1 MAGVTRAPLAPSRR
15 AFVASALAAGV
26 SAAAPARALAQLGDI
41 PIGGT
46 ATIAV
51 VAPFTGDNK
60 SLGEQLNA
68 GVQGAV
74 EESNLLRTALDRAF
88 LIRTFDDGGLLASA
102 LVNAQFAIDDG
113 NVFCVI
119 GHVGGKITEKALE
132 IYATNHMPVIV
143 PATGYD
149 PITEHQYGNV
159 LRLITKDSTEGRL
172 GARYVQKTISPKKVA
187 VLYQDGDYGPDVA
200 RGFHNQMLDS
210 KIESSAIK
218 FPYDKP
224 DFDDVTKAVMGTTP
238 PDAVYLAGVA
248 KDMGPVAPRLRAAGF
263 TGRFFA
269 SQGFFD
275 RATVTTY
282 KDPLDGIVVSSSM
295 PDLRR
300 APSIHRLLD
309 DFRLHH
315 GEITPLEAFGYAA
328 AQIAI
333 SAIKRAGANDRG
345 TVGRVLGFQQ
355 SYDTLVGPFR
365 FNNDG
370 DPQDPNLYF
379 YTAKDGAFKY
389 SASAVPTAFIL

>member
-1 MAGVTRAPLAPSRR
+1 VARVSARTSRR

-26 SAAAPARALAQLGDI
+26 SAAAPGRALAQAGDV
-41 PIGGT
+41 PLGGT
-46 ATIAV
+46 ATLAV
-51 VAPFTGDNK
+51 VAPFTGDSK
-60 SLGEQLNA
+60 ALGEQLNA
-68 GVQGAV
+68 GVQGAID
-74 EESNLLRTALDRAF
+74 ETNLLRTQLDRAF
-88 LIRTFDDGGLLASA
+88 LVRTFDDQGLLASA

-119 GHVGGKITEKALE
+119 GHIGGKITEKALE

-172 GARYVQKTISPKKVA
+172 GARYVQKTIAPKKVA

-210 KIESSAIK
+210 KVDSSAIK

-224 DFDDVTKAVMGTTP
+224 NFDDVTKAVIGAA

-248 KDMGPVAPRLRAAGF
+248 KDMGPVAPLLRAAGF

-300 APSIHRLLD
+300 APSVHRLVD
-309 DFRLHH
+309 DFRLRH
-315 GEITPLEAFGYAA
+315 GELTPLEAFGYAA

-365 FNNDG
+365 FNDDG

-379 YTAKDGAFKY
+379 YTAKDGGFKY
-389 SASAVPTAFIL
+389 TASAVPTPFIL